1 VRVRRSQAP
10 PFLYGVNKIGII
22 SGLKRELRCLGL
34 GFDRPGHVVTFA
46 AAGSPERAHARARGW
61 IADGR
66 VRALMSFGLCGGLDP
81 ALTPGSVVVSH
92 QIKMAEG
99 HTLRFDGRWACA
111 IAARIPGARVAP
123 LLGVDTAAVTAEDK
137 RALYAKHAVPA
148 LDMESRGVAEAA
160 HEARIPFVALRAV
173 ADPAERSLPSAALN
187 AINAH
192 GRMRPLR
199 VLLGLLRRPRD
210 FAALLTL
217 ASDARHGYD
226 ALAAATA
233 GALLPDLVPHAG
245 SASHDTGLLL
255 PEFVPQGSQA

>member
-1 VRVRRSQAP
+1 VHIRRSQAS
-10 PFLYGVNKIGII
+10 PFLGYVNKIGII

-81 ALTPGSVVVSH
+81 ALAPGTVLVSH
-92 QIKMAEG
+92 QIKMPEG
-99 HTLRFDGRWACA
+99 HTLRFDERWARA
-111 IAARIPGARVAP
+111 IAARIPHARVAP

-160 HEARIPFVALRAV
+160 HEAKIPFVAIRAV
-173 ADPAERSLPSAALN
+173 ADPAGRTLPSAALN

-192 GRMRPLR
+192 GRLRPLR
-199 VLLGLLRRPRD
+199 VLLELLRRPRD
-210 FAALLTL
+210 FAALLAL
-217 ASDARHGYD
+217 ASDARRGYD
-226 ALAAATA
+226 ALAAATP
-233 GALLPDLVPHAG
+233 GALLADLIPHFGA
-245 SASHDTGLLL
+245 AAHDAGLLL
-255 PEFVPQGSQA
+255 PEFVPQGSRA

>member
-1 VRVRRSQAP
+1 MRVRRSQVP
-10 PFLYGVNKIGII
+10 PFLYDVNKIGII

-81 ALTPGSVVVSH
+81 TLAPGTVLVSH
-92 QIKMAEG
+92 QIKMPEG
-99 HTLRFDGRWACA
+99 HTLRFDERWARA
-111 IAARIPGARVAP
+111 IAARIPDSRVAP

-137 RALYAKHAVPA
+137 RALYARHGVPA

-192 GRMRPLR
+192 GRMRPLN

-210 FAALLTL
+210 FAALLAL
-217 ASDARHGYD
+217 ASDARRGYD
-226 ALAAATA
+226 ALAAATS
-233 GALLPDLVPHAG
+233 GALLPDLVPHSG
-245 SASHDTGLLL
+245 SALHDTGLFLA
-255 PEFVPQGSQA
+255 EFVPQGSQA